1 MACDLLTAALLQTSV
16 PLRQVLWR
24 LVCKPDP
31 GGHPIA
37 VDYVRGLGSEEK
49 DDCGP
54 RNDS

>member
-54 RNDS
+54 GNDS